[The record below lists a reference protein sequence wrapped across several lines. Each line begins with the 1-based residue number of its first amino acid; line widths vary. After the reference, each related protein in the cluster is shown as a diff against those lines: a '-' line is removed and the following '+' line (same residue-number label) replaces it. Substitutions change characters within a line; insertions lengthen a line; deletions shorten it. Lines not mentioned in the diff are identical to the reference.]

1 MISHYKLIIVP
12 VDGSEGSA
20 RAAAFAA
27 DLARA
32 TESPVELLHV
42 YAPVG
47 NEAVGMAQ
55 LPKERIEEMV
65 QQRAASAFASARAAM
80 NTDAIT
86 IEQKVAWGDPR
97 EEIVYEADKDDAII
111 IIGRR
116 GLGKV
121 KELLIGSVSDAVLR
135 TARRPVVIV
144 G

>member
-42 YAPVG
+42 YAPG
-47 NEAVGMAQ
+47 ANEAVGMAQ

-80 NTDAIT
+80 NADGIAID
-86 IEQKVAWGDPR
+86 QKVAWGDPR
-97 EEIVYEADKDDAII
+97 EEIVYEANKDDAII

>member
-32 TESPVELLHV
+32 TESPINLLHV

-47 NEAVGMAQ
+47 NESVGMAQ
-55 LPKERIEEMV
+55 LPKERIEEIV
-65 QQRAASAFASARAAM
+65 QQRAASAFETARAAM
-80 NTDAIT
+80 NTDGLA

-97 EEIVYEADKDDAII
+97 EEIVYEANKGDALIV
-111 IIGRR
+111 IGRR

-135 TARRPVVIV
+135 TAHRPVVIV